1 MAMSFR
7 DSAVTVG
14 SAPRSGNSSSRKCT
28 LRNAQSRG
36 PCRRLTWAPVHDL
49 AFDDL
54 KLFARVAALGTL
66 SAVARE
72 RDVPV
77 SQVSRALTRIEKACG
92 ARLVH
97 RSTHALALTAEGET
111 FLDYC
116 QRIGATL
123 EELEGEFAS
132 QAQEP
137 SGMVRVAAST
147 VIAQYQLL
155 PSLAGLTRRHPL
167 LRVELEVSDRTV
179 DMARDGIDIAIRTLA
194 LLPETMVARPIG
206 HLGRALYAAPEYLA
220 AAGEPTHPS
229 QLRQHRLVTNSTA
242 TQLNH
247 WPFMVDGAALK
258 FAAEGFWR
266 ANDTGLAANMVLA
279 GLGIGRLAT
288 VVAEPLVRQRR
299 LVPVLAAFVDA
310 QPSAIYAVTATT
322 RQRLPKIK
330 ACLDYW
336 SEWFGSSA

>member
-1 MAMSFR
+1 MALHTRTMG
-7 DSAVTVG
+7 AM
-14 SAPRSGNSSSRKCT
+14 
-28 LRNAQSRG
+28 
-36 PCRRLTWAPVHDL
+36 HDL
-49 AFDDL
+49 GFDDL
-54 KLFARVAALGTL
+54 KLFARVATLGTL
-66 SAVARE
+66 SAAARE

-92 ARLVH
+92 ARLIH

-116 QRIGATL
+116 RRIGATV

-137 SGMVRVAAST
+137 SGGVRVSAST

-155 PSLAGLTRRHPL
+155 PSLAGLSQRHPQ
-167 LRVELEVSDRTV
+167 LRVELEVSDLIV
-179 DMARDGIDIAIRTLA
+179 DMARSGIDIAIRTQA
-194 LLPETMVARPIG
+194 TLPETMVARPLG

-220 AAGEPTHPS
+220 AAGTPTHPD
-229 QLRQHRLVTNSTA
+229 QLRQHRLVTNSAA

-247 WPFMVDGAALK
+247 WPFVIDGQELK
-258 FAAEGFWR
+258 LAAEGFWR

-288 VVAEPLVRQRR
+288 VVAEPLVRQGR
-299 LVPVLAAFVDA
+299 LVPVLAASVDA
-310 QPSAIYAVTATT
+310 QPSAIYAITATT

-336 SEWFGSSA
+336 SEQLGSSA